1 MEIDEAEKFFPKDFT
16 AKDRAVFEAGIALG
30 AIYHQ
35 IIGFP
40 VSRDPELLRLLGE
53 AFSKSFSLQPYRSKV
68 EIRIARERLRKPGKS
83 PYQKYEALRGDQ
95 LEVEVETVYQD
106 VRVKACLRYVPELK
120 YPLMYVEKVSERR
133 A

>member
-1 MEIDEAEKFFPKDFT
+1 MRADQAEKFFPKNFT
-16 AKDRAVFEAGIALG
+16 ARDRAIFEAGIALG

-35 IIGFP
+35 LVGFP
-40 VSRDPELLRLLGE
+40 VAGKPKLLKLLGE
-53 AFSKSFSLQPYRSKV
+53 AFSQAFSLQPYRSKV